1 MYFDWTY
8 FVLVIPAMIF
18 AMWASS
24 RVNRTFEKYQ
34 SQYSANGITGAEA
47 ARRILDANGLQNVPI
62 DLITGKLTDNY
73 DPAAN
78 VIRLSQSVYN
88 GTSTAAVGIACHEVG
103 HALQY
108 AENYPPV
115 RLRMAIIPP
124 TRIGSRLAVPLIII
138 GILLG
143 SLSYFF
149 TVLAYIGIAFF
160 ALSTLFQLVTLPV
173 ELNASRRAL
182 KMLEGTG
189 ILGREE
195 NAGARKVLTAAA
207 MTYVAALAA
216 SVLQLLRLVL
226 LAKGRSRDD

>member
-173 ELNASRRAL
+173 ELNASKRAL
-182 KMLEGTG
+182 QQIQANGLLYDSEMQ
-189 ILGREE
+189 
-195 NAGARKVLTAAA
+195 GAKEVLRAAA
-207 MTYVAALAA
+207 LTYVAALAV
-216 SVLQLLRLVL
+216 SLTQLIRFLMIV
-226 LAKGRSRDD
+226 GRRRR